1 MNEGVC
7 QQCRMRKKMTIHV
20 FATIMALYTVSSA
33 QKIAEEFGLSAYQVR
48 KMARICRVK
57 KEKSFLREICSR
69 NAKIAAKRQ
78 RNLRS
83 RRISRAI
90 RLYNQGHTLEE
101 IARILKVSVATVYK
115 YKKFLEDKKQTK

>member
-1 MNEGVC
+1 MNEGIC
-7 QQCRMRKKMTIHV
+7 QQCHIRKKMTIHV

-33 QKIAEEFGLSAYQVR
+33 KKIAEEFGLSTYQVQ

-57 KEKSFLREICSR
+57 KEKSYLREICSR

-90 RLYNQGHTLEE
+90 RLYNQGHTLVE

>member
-1 MNEGVC
+1 
-7 QQCRMRKKMTIHV
+7 
-20 FATIMALYTVSSA
+20 
-33 QKIAEEFGLSAYQVR
+33 
-48 KMARICRVK
+48 MARICRVK
-57 KEKSFLREICSR
+57 KEKSYLREICSR

-90 RLYNQGHTLEE
+90 RLYNQGHTLVE